1 MKKVNKERF
10 IGLEWLRFLLGCYVM
25 IYHTVHVYPQRER
38 IPFLSEL
45 TSMGFFA
52 TSTFFVLSGFLLAHV
67 YIKDGRLR
75 EPVRQFWAKRFF
87 NLYPIH
93 IIALLSSIAVVTL
106 MQWLAVPPEGQVA
119 SARFVIY
126 DTNDPAADPETLR
139 HYMTNAQLA
148 FNGLLQ
154 VLMLQA
160 WNPYF
165 LTFNAPLWSLSTLF
179 FFYLT
184 FPLLA
189 PRLLN
194 SRHPWLWMGIVCLLY
209 LLPPIWVIWQQQFGM
224 PYTGLLQRGPI
235 FRLPEFLAGILGYA
249 LFRHYRQK
257 DRLPLTKGQRSALA
271 LFISVNFLVATWLF
285 TKGEAYWYFL
295 LHNGLLLPAQVGLV
309 CLSALAREPDSAWLR
324 HWSPRL
330 GAASLSIFALHVPLF
345 NLFRTLE
352 QLVRGNPMACFSDW
366 DQCIAAA
373 GQVQLSMTGY
383 IIFLL
388 TTVTLCVLFQERIV
402 LRVRTFLTSRF
413 LNSNSTSRTQR
424 AA

>member
-148 FNGLLQ
+148 FNGILQ

-309 CLSALAREPDSAWLR
+309 CLSALAREPNNEWLR

-413 LNSNSTSRTQR
+413 LSNNSTSRTQR
-424 AA
+424 TA